1 MSAPAPAAVSADP
14 RRWVSLAV
22 VHVGAFMILLD
33 VTIVNVAIPSMQVDL
48 GASYGA
54 IEWVVSGYALS
65 YGLTLIP
72 GGRLGDRFGYRRLFL
87 LGMLGFVATSALCGL
102 AQTPTQLVVARFAH
116 GLFAGLLNPQVYA
129 VIQVVFPPEERG
141 KAYSAYGLVAGVSIA
156 AGPLLGG

>member
-1 MSAPAPAAVSADP
+1 MSAPSQAPAEVDP
-14 RRWVSLAV
+14 RRWTSLAV
-22 VHVGAFMILLD
+22 VLVAAFMILLD

-87 LGMLGFVATSALCGL
+87 LGMIGFVATSALCGF
-102 AQTPTQLVVARFAH
+102 ASAIGFSFASASSYFCCRSRLVTAAS
-116 GLFAGLLNPQVYA
+116 LLGAKP
-129 VIQVVFPPEERG
+129 G
-141 KAYSAYGLVAGVSIA
+141 SMVSIDW
-156 AGPLLGG
+156 